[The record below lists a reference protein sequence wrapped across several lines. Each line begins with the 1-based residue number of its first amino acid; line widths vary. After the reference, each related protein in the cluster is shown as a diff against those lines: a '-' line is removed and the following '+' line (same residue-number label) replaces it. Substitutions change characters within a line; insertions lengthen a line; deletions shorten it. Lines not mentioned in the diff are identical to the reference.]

1 MTNYK
6 KIQFLSLL
14 ILVAL
19 ASVGLAD
26 DPNEVIAQLTFE
38 DGTVFPQWRP
48 RRSAGI
54 KPTWA
59 ASLAQRS
66 PVYTHINGR
75 AIPEAFSNYARGR
88 RKASFS
94 MKQLAFLMQ
103 HRDSALG
110 GFGRRGQTEQH
121 HPEDPNYVV
130 VTLYATSRE
139 DAQNMAKAY
148 VQLVVDHSNWEVRR
162 HEEDIRKMSGRIAL
176 AEKRLPELEETLAAK
191 LQSLEELKNQ
201 VPYRTTDEAMQAI
214 GELNRMLNAIQIE
227 SAGIRARIEAIQEYQ
242 GDQNAPLAIRKNCP
256 VLFIEESIALQ
267 GAEARRRTAGTLR
280 QQANTFIDLNEM
292 SVKMDTEKR
301 NLTESLP
308 KFRGRLRE
316 SQDNLAF
323 AQEREPK
330 ILDNKVVIS
339 RPKP

>member
-1 MTNYK
+1 MTNYRR
-6 KIQFLSLL
+6 IRFLPLL

-19 ASVGLAD
+19 ASVGLGD

-38 DGTVFPQWRP
+38 DGTVFPQWHP

-94 MKQLAFLMQ
+94 MKQLAFLMRHQ
-103 HRDSALG
+103 GNTLA
-110 GFGRRGQTEQH
+110 GFGPRGQAEQ
-121 HPEDPNYVV
+121 HPEDPNYVL
-130 VTLYATSRE
+130 VTLYAMSRE
-139 DAQNMAKAY
+139 DAENMSKAY
-148 VQLVVDHSNWEVRR
+148 VQFVVEHSNWKVQSY
-162 HEEDIRKMSGRIAL
+162 EESVRKMSERIAL
-176 AEKRLPELEETLAAK
+176 AEKRMPELEETLAANE
-191 LQSLEELKNQ
+191 QSLEDLKNL
-201 VPYRTTDEAMQAI
+201 VPYRTTDEAMQAT

-227 SAGIRARIEAIQEYQ
+227 SAGIRARIEAIQKYQ
-242 GDQNAPLAIRKNCP
+242 GDQDAPLAVRKNCP

-267 GAEARRRTAGTLR
+267 GAEARRRAAGTLR
-280 QQANTFIDLNEM
+280 QQANAFIDLNETAL
-292 SVKMDTEKR
+292 KMAAER
-301 NLTESLP
+301 SGLTVSLP
-308 KFRGRLRE
+308 EFRGQLQKA
-316 SQDNLAF
+316 QDSLSL

-330 ILDNKVVIS
+330 ILDNKVVICQ
-339 RPKP
+339 RKP